1 MSFKPFKK
9 HLIFGDSSL
18 RWRCISSLIGVA
30 IAITVLVLMTGCA
43 SQNKPLPMYQ
53 QVEVPTVKAYQD
65 NVNHTQNYVYRADN
79 TAFLHALS
87 ATNQVTQTNQLN
99 ESN

>member
-9 HLIFGDSSL
+9 YLILGDSSL
-18 RWRCISSLIGVA
+18 RWQCISSLIGVV
-30 IAITVLVLMTGCA
+30 IAVTVLVLMTGCA
-43 SQNKPLPMYQ
+43 SQTKPLPMYQ

-79 TAFLHALS
+79 TTLLKAL
-87 ATNQVTQTNQLN
+87 NQKQ
-99 ESN
+99 